1 MSIALENLY
10 SRSNWAF
17 WIESEGFRRAVTAC
31 AHNPRRIHLRRFPE
45 RASLA
50 SVSRYGR
57 YGELRASDQDRDQ
70 TIERLHRAAT
80 EGRIAA
86 EELEQR
92 VSTALKARTYGEL
105 EKTVEDLP
113 GRRSG
118 HGAPSPARRTAG
130 GWAVSAVR
138 ANPMLLLLAIPGLA
152 VTAALLLAATIVW
165 AVLIVVI
172 MVVGGRHGAPRPPWT
187 YARRHG
193 YRPSR
198 RGPGGY
204 WA

>member
-1 MSIALENLY
+1 MS
-10 SRSNWAF
+10 
-17 WIESEGFRRAVTAC
+17 
-31 AHNPRRIHLRRFPE
+31 
-45 RASLA
+45 
-50 SVSRYGR
+50 SRYGR
-57 YGELRASDQDRDQ
+57 YGELRASDQDRDR
-70 TIERLHRAAT
+70 IVERLHRAAT
-80 EGRIAA
+80 EGRIAS

-118 HGAPSPARRTAG
+118 RGSSAPARRTAG

-138 ANPMLLLLAIPGLA
+138 ANPMLLLFAIPVMA
-152 VTAALLLAATIVW
+152 VTAALLLAATVVW
-165 AVLIVVI
+165 AVLMVVI
-172 MVVGGRHGAPRPPWT
+172 MVLGGRHGAPRPPWMH
-187 YARRHG
+187 ARRQG

>member
-1 MSIALENLY
+1 M
-10 SRSNWAF
+10 
-17 WIESEGFRRAVTAC
+17 
-31 AHNPRRIHLRRFPE
+31 
-45 RASLA
+45 
-50 SVSRYGR
+50 
-57 YGELRASDQDRDQ
+57 RASDEDRDR
-70 TIERLHRAAT
+70 TVERLHRAAT

-113 GRRSG
+113 SRRSG
-118 HGAPSPARRTAG
+118 HGGRSPARRTAG

-138 ANPMLLLLAIPGLA
+138 ANPLLLLFAIPVLA
-152 VTAALLLAATIVW
+152 VTAAMLVAATVVW
-165 AVLIVVI
+165 AVLMVVI
-172 MVVGGRHGAPRPPWT
+172 MALGGRHGPPRPPWI
-187 YARRHG
+187 YARRQG
-193 YRPSR
+193 YRQSR